1 MAEHAVVGT
10 RVKRQDAPK
19 KLTGQERFTG
29 DLRLPG
35 MLYARPVGSAYAH
48 AWIRGID
55 ASAALA
61 IPGVVAVLGAHDL
74 PIGLDKN
81 GNPHKTPIAFD
92 EALYAGHIV
101 AVVLAD
107 SDAAAQDGAAV
118 VVVDYD
124 PMPVISSIE
133 QALDPAS
140 PSMRE
145 KVLAISEEEA
155 SIHNSDAAKK
165 SEETHEQLPV
175 NVSNT
180 VFFHRG
186 DVNAGFAEADAV
198 VEYTLNSRWVHQGYM
213 ETQAAMATVDPLGKL
228 TVYTSTQGA
237 FHCRNRVAETVGLP
251 LTDVNIV
258 PMPVGGGFGGKFT
271 LIEPLVAAL
280 TLAVDRPVLLQYT
293 RMEDFLAGNPG
304 PACRMHVKLG
314 GKKDGTFT
322 ALQAQVDFDSGAA
335 ASSPLQIASI
345 LLGGYYRFPNLEI
358 KGYEVLT
365 NKAAAGAYRAPGAQ
379 QASLAIESAVD
390 DLCLKLGLDP
400 MRVRIQNCAVEG
412 DPRPNGA
419 AWPLIGLKETLEA
432 MEQHPAWQ
440 NRAASKA
447 QGRGVGVAVGGWPG
461 GIEPATAVCR
471 LEQNGTFTLV
481 LGSVDLNG
489 TNTTFGQIIA
499 EELGVGADEINVVT
513 AATETAPFAG
523 GTGGSKI
530 TYTVGVAVKKAAE
543 DARQQIFNIASQML
557 EAAPSDLEIQAG
569 KVQVKGVPGTGVTL
583 KQIAQS
589 SMTIAGKYE
598 PVLGQGGSAITVNAP
613 GFAVHIAEVEIDDV
627 TGETKITRYVA
638 GQDVGFAINP
648 ALVEAQIEGAVGQ
661 GIGWALYEGMSFD
674 DDGQLQTASFM
685 DYTLPRASMMP
696 KIEMVLVE
704 VPSEHGAYGS
714 KGIGE
719 PPSVPGPGAI
729 ANAIRDAVG
738 VRVGELPIR
747 PEVLAGALWESDAA
761 GD

>member
-55 ASAALA
+55 SSAALE
-61 IPGVVAVLGAHDL
+61 IPGVVAVYGAHDL
-74 PIGLDKN
+74 PIQLDKN

-92 EALYAGHIV
+92 EVLYAGHIV
-101 AVVLAD
+101 AVVLAE
-107 SDAAAQDGAAV
+107 SDAAAQDGAAAV
-118 VVVDYD
+118 IVDYEA
-124 PMPVISSIE
+124 MPVVSTID
-133 QALDPAS
+133 QALDPAT

-155 SIHNSDAAKK
+155 SIHNSDAANK
-165 SEETHEQLPV
+165 SEDTHEQLPV
-175 NVSNT
+175 NVSNS
-180 VFFHRG
+180 VHFHRG
-186 DVNAGFAEADAV
+186 DVAKGFAEADAI
-198 VEYTLNSRWVHQGYM
+198 VEYSLDSRVVHQGYL
-213 ETQAAMATVDPLGKL
+213 ETQAALATIDPLGKL

-271 LIEPLVAAL
+271 LIEPLVAAAAM
-280 TLAVDRPVLLQYT
+280 AVDRPVLLQYT

-322 ALQAQVDFDSGAA
+322 ALQANVVFDSGAA

-365 NKAAAGAYRAPGAQ
+365 HKAAAGAYRAPGAQ
-379 QASLAIESAVD
+379 QASLAIEAAVD
-390 DLCLKLGLDP
+390 ELCRKLGLDQ
-400 MRVRIQNCAVEG
+400 MKVRIQNCVVEG
-412 DPRPNGA
+412 DLRPNGGP
-419 AWPLIGLKETLEA
+419 WPLIGLKETLEA

-440 NRAASKA
+440 QRAAA
-447 QGRGVGVAVGGWPG
+447 QKLGRGVGIAVGGWPG

-489 TNTTFGQIIA
+489 TNTAFGQIIA
-499 EELGVGADEINVVT
+499 QELGVGADEINVVT
-513 AATETAPFAG
+513 MPTESAPFAG

-543 DARQQIFNIASQML
+543 DARQQIFNIASQMM
-557 EAAPSDLEIQAG
+557 EASAGDLEIVGG

-583 KQIAQS
+583 KQIAQG

-598 PVLGQGGSAITVNAP
+598 PVLGQGGSAITTNAP
-613 GFAVHIAEVEIDDV
+613 GFAVHLAEVEVDRV

-638 GQDVGFAINP
+638 GQDVGFSINP
-648 ALVEAQIEGAVGQ
+648 ALVEAQIQGGAAQ
-661 GIGWALYEGMSFD
+661 GIGWALYEGMRFD
-674 DDGQLQTASFM
+674 EDGQLQTASFM
-685 DYTLPRASMMP
+685 DYTLPKASMMP
-696 KIEMVLVE
+696 EIEMVLVE
-704 VPSEHGAYGS
+704 VPSKDGAYGS

-729 ANAIRDAVG
+729 VNAIRDAVG
-738 VRVGELPIR
+738 VRVEQLPIL
-747 PEVLAGALWESDAA
+747 PEVLAGLLWESDAA